1 MLCHEDNQIRKAMEQ
16 LPVVPR
22 HDRPETNY
30 SRAHV
35 PGGKCRNGMMKKK
48 RKGRK
53 RNSQCSLSAQPPT
66 TWAPAAPAGPAR
78 RRCGRAGRPRG
89 DVVLFGCLG
98 QARILAHTFSE
109 KKIFHI

>member
-1 MLCHEDNQIRKAMEQ
+1 MEQ

-48 RKGRK
+48 KGPEAEFTVLAFR
-53 RNSQCSLSAQPPT
+53 
-66 TWAPAAPAGPAR
+66 AASHNMGAR
-78 RRCGRAGRPRG
+78 RARRACTPPVWPR
-89 DVVLFGCLG
+89 
-98 QARILAHTFSE
+98 R
-109 KKIFHI
+109 